1 MSNQCEAMMQ
11 GHIDGALIE
20 HERLRS
26 LVDRLRFALGDGE
39 RKLNDSQLVRRADVL
54 THKARKWDEWHE
66 ALVRIEDEM
75 PEGWAFV
82 IQCSPGDWDAY
93 LTNPDGERVAHDTD
107 CETLAQQMNGA
118 VDKARAAT
126 TGA

>member
-11 GHIDGALIE
+11 GHIEGALTE
-20 HERLRS
+20 HERLLS
-26 LVDRLRFALGDGE
+26 LVDRLRLALVDGE
-39 RKLNDSQLVRRADVL
+39 RKLSDSQLVRRAHEL
-54 THKARKWDEWHE
+54 SQKARKWDEWHE
-66 ALVRIEDEM
+66 AQVRIEEEM
-75 PEGWAFV
+75 PDGWAFV

-126 TGA
+126 AGV